1 MNFETPRILNKSYE
15 TLYVVIST
23 GRARQLLRRNL
34 TVENLAEIS
43 YEEVKAYYKIYELNY
58 ADKVKNYLI
67 DAVYRVY
74 SYIANKYL
82 LIDDIERL
90 REDLH
95 NDYILTT
102 ELKTIT
108 GGLATTC
115 GKCMA
120 IASLGITT
128 LKHIKQVPEKPDEM
142 QEFDKEQ

>member
-1 MNFETPRILNKSYE
+1 MPRIINKSYK

-23 GRARQLLRRNL
+23 GRSRELLGKNL
-34 TVENLAEIS
+34 TVEKLAEMS
-43 YEEVKAYYKIYELNY
+43 DEEVEAYYSIYELNY
-58 ADKVKNYLI
+58 TNEFNNYLI

-74 SYIANKYL
+74 AYIANKYL
-82 LIDDIERL
+82 PIDDIERL

-95 NDYILTT
+95 SDYIITT

-115 GKCMA
+115 GKFIA

-128 LKHIKQVPEKPDEM
+128 LKHMRQAPEKNR
-142 QEFDKEQ
+142 

>member
-1 MNFETPRILNKSYE
+1 MPRILNNTK
-15 TLYVVIST
+15 LNVVIST
-23 GRARQLLRRNL
+23 GRAREILGKNL
-34 TVENLAEIS
+34 TVEKLAEMS
-43 YEEVKAYYKIYELNY
+43 DEEVEAYYELNY
-58 ADKVKNYLI
+58 ADKVNNYLI

-82 LIDDIERL
+82 PIDDIEKL

-95 NDYILTT
+95 SDYILTT

-115 GKCMA
+115 GKFMA

-128 LKHIKQVPEKPDEM
+128 LKRIRRAPEKNR
-142 QEFDKEQ
+142 

>member
-1 MNFETPRILNKSYE
+1 MPRIINKSYK

-23 GRARQLLRRNL
+23 GRAKELLGTNL
-34 TVENLAEIS
+34 TVEKLDEMSDEEI
-43 YEEVKAYYKIYELNY
+43 EAYYNFYELNY
-58 ADKVKNYLI
+58 TNKFNNYLI

-74 SYIANKYL
+74 AYIANKYL
-82 LIDDIERL
+82 PIDDVERL

-95 NDYILTT
+95 NDYILTN

-115 GKCMA
+115 GKFMA

-128 LKHIKQVPEKPDEM
+128 LKHIRRAPEKNR
-142 QEFDKEQ
+142 

>member
-1 MNFETPRILNKSYE
+1 MPRIINKSYK

-23 GRARQLLRRNL
+23 GRAREVLGTNL
-34 TVENLAEIS
+34 TVEKLDEMS
-43 YEEVKAYYKIYELNY
+43 HEEVEAYYKIYELNY

-90 REDLH
+90 HEDLH

-115 GKCMA
+115 GKFMA

-142 QEFDKEQ
+142 QEIDKEQ